1 MINSPDEMMQY
12 VVDVAMR
19 AVKNS
24 FSNEKLNAENLVTE
38 RLDELVYLVTGLH
51 AEKDSIKIEISD
63 ANAIIPKN
71 LYTLL
76 LLNGV
81 VVEYEKVK
89 NEKEFITQCGTH
101 FVID

>member
-12 VVDVAMR
+12 VIDVARR
-19 AVKNS
+19 AVENG
-24 FSNEKLNAENLVTE
+24 FSNEKQNAKNLVTE

-51 AEKDSIKIEISD
+51 AEKDSIKFEISEL
-63 ANAIIPKN
+63 NAIVPKN

-81 VVEYEKVK
+81 ITEYEKVK
-89 NEKEFITQCGTH
+89 TEKEFITQCGTH